1 MADNKMYHHKKHRLS
16 FRRDIIRILIVS
28 CLVLITGCQQ
38 TPTKET
44 IKPVIDTEKF
54 TVTLAKCIDGDTARF
69 IVDGKE
75 EKVRFLAIDTPE
87 ITGDTPEPYGEE
99 ASDYTCSVLK
109 QATKIVLE
117 LDPNSDIRDKY
128 DRLLA
133 WIWVDGELLN
143 QQLIKRGYAEIAFL
157 YGDYLY
163 IKELD
168 DTESIAEISKIGIWS
183 QK

>member
-1 MADNKMYHHKKHRLS
+1 MIIKTS
-16 FRRDIIRILIVS
+16 FDKQTSLPFRCNLLRVFLISCILTF
-28 CLVLITGCQQ
+28 TGCQQ
-38 TPTKET
+38 TPNKET
-44 IKPVIDTEKF
+44 IKPVLDTDKF
-54 TVTLAKCIDGDTARF
+54 TATLAKCIDGDTARF

-87 ITGDTPEPYGEE
+87 ITGETPEPYGEE

-109 QATKIVLE
+109 RATKIVLE
-117 LDPNSDIRDKY
+117 LDPNSDMRDKY

-133 WIWVDGELLN
+133 WIWVDGDLLN

-168 DTESIAEISKIGIWS
+168 DTEAIAERSKIGIWS